1 LISRY
6 CLILLIIIPCFAFV
20 DAVNTSIEV
29 EHRYIIQLKNKKS
42 KAFEGILAKH
52 LGLETQK
59 IKSKSIFPS
68 LSIYSLVLTTT
79 INTEEIDKSLS
90 KHNEIL
96 FFHKDLE
103 VKNRST
109 IPNDVDFSEQW
120 NLDLIGAPDAWDR
133 TSGGTTSSGHEI
145 VVAIIDNGYD
155 VEHEDLKENLWVNNS
170 EIPDNGIDDDN
181 NGYVDDYLG
190 VNTREGNGN
199 IPSRTHGTGVAG
211 IIGARGN
218 NTLGISGINW
228 DVKMMLIT
236 GAGLISDIIES
247 YNYALTYRKLF
258 NETDG
263 REGAFVVATN
273 FSSGLSEAF
282 AEDYPIWCSIY
293 DALGDEGIL
302 NVAAAPNQNVDIDVV
317 GDMPAN
323 CPSDFLV
330 IVNNI
335 DRSENLASDSGIGET
350 EVDIAAPGDEAF
362 SLSIRNTYNEFSGTS
377 SSTPHVAGAIA
388 LMYSIDKAGL
398 SRQYLSDP
406 KGTAADVKK
415 ILYSTSRKLNSLTG
429 TNATGGRLDLR
440 RAIEEMDALYDS
452 NSSNALTLCNNLL
465 NPGSNLVVQYLVD
478 ELVPHEINIYDAIG
492 RWVYNQNFTPTQ
504 LELMKIQVPINER
517 YQAGT
522 YFIQVKGE
530 KKKAAAS
537 FIVY

>member
-1 LISRY
+1 MIFRY
-6 CLILLIIIPCFAFV
+6 CLILLLIIPCFAFQYTLHT
-20 DAVNTSIEV
+20 DSEV
-29 EHRYIIQLKNKKS
+29 EHRYIIQLKSNKS
-42 KAFEGILAKH
+42 KTLEVKLANH
-52 LGLETQK
+52 LEIESQK
-59 IKSKSIFPS
+59 IKSRSIFPS
-68 LSIYSLVLTTT
+68 LSIYSLVLTTSSS
-79 INTEEIDKSLS
+79 IRQIEISLS
-90 KHNEIL
+90 KQSEIL
-96 FFHKDLE
+96 FFHKDQK

-120 NLDLIGAPDAWDR
+120 NLDLIGAPDAWDK
-133 TSGGTTSSGHEI
+133 TSGGTTASGHEI

-155 VEHEDLKENLWVNNS
+155 VAHEDLSENLWVNKS
-170 EIPDNGIDDDN
+170 EIPDNEIDDDN
-181 NGYVDDYLG
+181 NGYIDDYLG

-302 NVAAAPNQNVDIDVV
+302 NVAAAPNQNVDIDIV

-388 LMYSIDKAGL
+388 LMYSIDKAAL

-406 KGTAADVKK
+406 KGTAADVKR
-415 ILYSTSRKLNSLTG
+415 ILYSTAKKLNTLSG

-440 RAIEEMDALYDS
+440 KAVEEMDALYDS
-452 NSSNALTLCNNLL
+452 ASSNPLTLSNNLL
-465 NPGSNLVVQYLVD
+465 TPGSNLIVQYLVD
-478 ELVPHEINIYDAIG
+478 ELVPHEINIYDATG
-492 RWVYNQNFTPTQ
+492 RWASTQSFTPRELNLIKIEVPINQNF
-504 LELMKIQVPINER
+504 
-517 YQAGT
+517 QAGT

-530 KKKAAAS
+530 KKKAADS